1 MKGNFD
7 MTSIKSSEDPA
18 SRFAKLTAE
27 LYYFLAEVLIEDLG
41 EEKGK
46 AAIRQALKKF
56 GEKRVSDM
64 KKEAKERALPLE
76 SPQTYF
82 AVRDMPSN
90 GWENA
95 PGNPMTITECP
106 MFDIWENF
114 GEKGMD
120 LGALYCEIDHILFG
134 GFGLALS
141 RPQCKTNGD
150 RVCDFQL
157 QMKEGQNSD
166 GDK

>member
-1 MKGNFD
+1 

-18 SRFAKLTAE
+18 VRFAKLSAE
-27 LYYFLAEVLIEDLG
+27 LYYFLADAFVDNLG

-46 AAIRQALKKF
+46 TAIRESLKKF

-64 KKEAKERALPLE
+64 KKEAEE
-76 SPQTYF
+76 SGLSVDCPQTYF

-90 GWENA
+90 GWEND
-95 PGNPMTITECP
+95 PGNPMAITKCP

-114 GEKGMD
+114 GENGRE

-134 GFGLALS
+134 GFGLVLN
-141 RPQCKTNGD
+141 RPQCKTKGD
-150 RVCDFQL
+150 RICDFQV
-157 QMKEGQNSD
+157 QMKEGKNSD
-166 GDK
+166 GKK

>member
-1 MKGNFD
+1 
-7 MTSIKSSEDPA
+7 MTSIKSSENPA
-18 SRFAKLTAE
+18 VRFAKLSAE
-27 LYYFLAEVLIEDLG
+27 LYYFLADALVENLG

-46 AAIRQALKKF
+46 AAIRASLKNF

-64 KKEAKERALPLE
+64 KKEAEERGLSVNL
-76 SPQTYF
+76 PQTYF

-90 GWENA
+90 GWEND
-95 PGNPMTITECP
+95 PENPLTITKCP

-114 GEKGMD
+114 GEKGMN

-141 RPQCKTNGD
+141 RPQCKTKGD

-157 QMKEGQNSD
+157 QMKEGQRSD
-166 GDK
+166 GEK

>member
-1 MKGNFD
+1 

-18 SRFAKLTAE
+18 VRFAKLSAE
-27 LYYFLAEVLIEDLG
+27 LYYFFADALVENLG

-46 AAIRQALKKF
+46 AVIRESLRKF
-56 GEKRVSDM
+56 AEKRVADM
-64 KKEAKERALPLE
+64 KKEAIERELPLI
-76 SPQTYF
+76 PQTYF
-82 AVRDMPSN
+82 EVRDMPSN
-90 GWENA
+90 GWKNDSK
-95 PGNPMTITECP
+95 NPLTITECP

-141 RPQCKTNGD
+141 RPQCKTKGD
-150 RVCDFQL
+150 RVCDFQV

-166 GDK
+166 GEK

>member
-1 MKGNFD
+1 

-18 SRFAKLTAE
+18 VRFAKLSAE
-27 LYYFLAEVLIEDLG
+27 LYYFLADALVENLG

-46 AAIRQALKKF
+46 AAIRESVRKF
-56 GEKRVSDM
+56 GEKRVADM
-64 KKEAKERALPLE
+64 KKEAEERGLSAKC
-76 SPQTYF
+76 PQTYF

-90 GWENA
+90 GWEND
-95 PGNPMTITECP
+95 PENPTVITECP

-114 GEKGMD
+114 GEKGID

-141 RPQCKTNGD
+141 RPQCKTGGD
-150 RVCDFQL
+150 CVCDFQV
-157 QMKEGQNSD
+157 QMKEGPNVN
-166 GDK
+166 GEK